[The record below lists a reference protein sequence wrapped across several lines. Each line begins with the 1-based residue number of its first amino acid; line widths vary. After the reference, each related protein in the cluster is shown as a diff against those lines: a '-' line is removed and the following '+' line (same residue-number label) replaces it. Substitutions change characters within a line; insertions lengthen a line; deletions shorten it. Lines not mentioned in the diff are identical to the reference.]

1 MDLALI
7 REERWGD
14 VFCVASG
21 QHMADLL
28 IRKER
33 GNK

>member
-7 REERWGD
+7 REERVED

-21 QHMADLL
+21 QHMANVL
-28 IRKER
+28 IREER
-33 GNK
+33 ENK